1 VGGFKRGFCSGLFTL
16 VGLLGSLT
24 AFAEA
29 PVWAL
34 RGAHNTVY
42 LAGSVHLLKA
52 SSAKLPVAFDKAYAD
67 STALVM
73 EVDLDDLDPLEAQG
87 WMVEHGMYAGDG
99 SLTQAIGKTKFEKVE
114 KESNRLGIPVEAVD
128 RFEPWMAAM
137 TLVQLQLVTLGFDPA
152 QGVEMQ
158 LQRRAAADKKNITG
172 LETLPEQLGLLDS
185 LSSSDQ
191 IRFLDVTLEEMHEM
205 ESSTDDL
212 IAAWRAGNSTKLAG
226 LLSEEYSIAPNLYNT
241 LVSDRNRK
249 WMPQIEKLLKEDKNY
264 LVVVGALHL
273 VGKGGLLELAKARG
287 YDARQLQ

>member
-1 VGGFKRGFCSGLFTL
+1 VGRFKRGFCSGFLTV

-24 AFAEA
+24 AAAAA

-52 SSAKLPVAFDKAYAD
+52 SNSKLPAAFDKAYSDA
-67 STALVM
+67 SALVM
-73 EVDLDDLDPLEAQG
+73 ELDLDDLNPLDAQQ
-87 WMVEHGMYAGDG
+87 WMIEHGMYSDDG
-99 SLTQAIGKTKFEKVE
+99 SLTKAIGKARFEKVE
-114 KESNRLGIPVEAVD
+114 KESNRLGIPLEAVD

-137 TLVQLQLVTLGFDPA
+137 TLVQLQLVMLGFDPA

-158 LQRRAAADKKNITG
+158 LQRRASADHKSITG
-172 LETLPEQLGLLDS
+172 FETLPEQLGLLDG
-185 LSSSDQ
+185 LSDSDQ

-205 ESSTDDL
+205 ASSTDDL
-212 IAAWRAGNSTKLAG
+212 ISAWRTGDSTKLAN
-226 LLSEEYSIAPNLYNT
+226 LLSEEYTIAPTLYAT
-241 LVSDRNRK
+241 LVSNRNRK

-287 YDARQLQ
+287 YDSHQLQ

>member
-1 VGGFKRGFCSGLFTL
+1 MGRFKRGFCSGVLSL

-24 AFAEA
+24 AAAEA

-52 SSAKLPVAFDKAYAD
+52 SSSKLPAAFDKAYAD
-67 STALVM
+67 AAALVM
-73 EVDLDDLDPLEAQG
+73 EVDLDDLNPLEAQQ
-87 WMVEHGMYAGDG
+87 WMIEHGMYGDDD
-99 SLTQAIGKTKFEKVE
+99 SLTKAIGKSRFEKVE
-114 KESNRLGIPVEAVD
+114 KESNRLGIPLEAVD

-137 TLVQLQLVTLGFDPA
+137 TLVQLQLVMLGFDPA

-158 LQRRAAADKKNITG
+158 LQRRANADHKTITG
-172 LETLPEQLGLLDS
+172 LETLPEQLSLLDG
-185 LSSSDQ
+185 LSDADQ

-212 IAAWRAGNSTKLAG
+212 IAAWRNGNSTKLAA
-226 LLSEEYSIAPNLYNT
+226 LLSEEYAIAPNLYAT
-241 LVSDRNRK
+241 LVADRNRK
-249 WMPQIEKLLKEDKNY
+249 WMPTIEKLLKEDKNY

-273 VGKGGLLELAKARG
+273 VGKGGLLELTKARG
-287 YDARQLQ
+287 YDAKQLQ